1 MVAGVGEGTP
11 GLGSVPLATTAFGSL
26 YADPPLSSILRQL
39 LRHSR
44 RLVGAMAGS
53 VSLVDPARDR
63 YAKMAEYG
71 ASCQLGRSFP
81 LGDGVTG
88 QVMDRRRP
96 VVLASYGAVPAG
108 HLPAGHP
115 ASRGAVAAVPIWW
128 LGEVIGANVVF
139 AGRRAQFTT
148 TEVDELEL
156 LTQVSAAGIVRAG
169 VGACRIDSST
179 EHRPAT
185 VPAPGWPVTPREH
198 EVLALLG
205 LGMSDREVAAR
216 LAISRKTAEKHVGA
230 LLRKTGT
237 TSRTAAVMRALE
249 WGWLSTGTDHGN
261 VRAL

>member
-1 MVAGVGEGTP
+1 MVVGVGEGNP
-11 GLGSVPLATTAFGSL
+11 GLGAVPLAATAFGSL
-26 YADPPLSSILRQL
+26 YADPPLSSILGQL

-81 LGDGVTG
+81 LGEGVTG

-139 AGRRAQFTT
+139 AGGRSQFTA

-169 VGACRIDSST
+169 A
-179 EHRPAT
+179 RPADPSAEQLT
-185 VPAPGWPVTPREH
+185 AAVPTSGSPVTPREL

-216 LAISRKTAEKHVGA
+216 LAISRKT
-230 LLRKTGT
+230 
-237 TSRTAAVMRALE
+237 
-249 WGWLSTGTDHGN
+249 
-261 VRAL
+261 